1 MHSQRRN
8 DRVIA
13 LDNGPCSLGGY
24 AFATHDLVVL
34 FRVAP
39 VMRVVLRIDNTHVLP
54 DADVQAKFLNAA
66 LDGVWASDQQGA
78 GEPFIEG
85 HLRGAQYARIFSFG
99 VYHALGQRRRRLG
112 RVEHRT
118 HEQAGMGHQR
128 AQSLPVCLQIRN
140 GTSSHA

>member
-1 MHSQRRN
+1 M
-8 DRVIA
+8 IA
-13 LDNGPCSLGGY
+13 LDNGPCGLGRH
-24 AFATHDLVVL
+24 ALATHDLMVF
-34 FRVAP
+34 FRVAA
-39 VMRVVLRIDNTHVLP
+39 VMRIVLRIDNPHVLP
-54 DADVQAKFLNAA
+54 DADVQAQFLNAA

-85 HLRGAQYARIFSFG
+85 HLRGAQYARVFSFG